1 MRRREFVIG
10 GGVALSAVA
19 SMPARAQAWPSRN
32 VHFIV
37 PFTAGSATD
46 TVARSVGATMTANIG
61 QSVVVENKGGAGGT
75 IGAGQV
81 AKSTPDGY
89 TLLVH
94 SSAHTVNPSMYPS
107 LPYDTVKDLQGITML
122 ATLPNVLVV
131 SPTKGWKTLQDL
143 VKAAKADAGKINYAS
158 AGAGSATHMNIEK
171 FRLSAGF
178 QGTHVPYKGTPE
190 AVTDVMG
197 GRVDMFFAP
206 VIASLGL
213 IREGRLVA
221 LGVGGAKRSSVLPD
235 VPTTEEAGFAG
246 SAYNFWVGMMAPAG
260 VPADIVAKLNAEAV
274 KALNS
279 PEVKGRL
286 QPLGADA
293 APMDAASFNQLIAR
307 EVEDNAKLVR
317 EAGIKLS

>member
-1 MRRREFVIG
+1 MRRREFAIG
-10 GGVALSAVA
+10 GIAALSGAA
-19 SMPARAQAWPSRN
+19 SLPARAQAWPSRN
-32 VHFIV
+32 VHFVV

-61 QSVVVENKGGAGGT
+61 QTVVVENKPGAGGT

-81 AKSTPDGY
+81 AKAAPDGH

-94 SSAHTVNPSMYPS
+94 SSAHTVNPSMYPT
-107 LPYDTVKDLQGITML
+107 LTYDTVKDLQGVSML

-131 SPTKGWKTLQDL
+131 SPAKGWKTLQDM

-213 IREGRLVA
+213 IREGKLVA
-221 LGVGGAKRSSVLPD
+221 LGIGGAKRSSVLPD

-260 VPADIVAKLNAEAV
+260 VPADIVARLNAEVV
-274 KALNS
+274 KALGS
-279 PEVKGRL
+279 AEVKGRL

-293 APMDAASFNQLIAR
+293 APMDAASFNQLISR
-307 EVEDNAKLVR
+307 EVEDNARLVR

>member
-1 MRRREFVIG
+1 MRRREFAV
-10 GGVALSAVA
+10 GGVAALSGVA
-19 SMPARAQAWPSRN
+19 SLPARAQAWPSRN
-32 VHFIV
+32 IQFIV

-46 TVARSVGATMTANIG
+46 TVARAVGATLTASLG
-61 QSVVVENKGGAGGT
+61 QTVVIENKPGAGGT

-81 AKSTPDGY
+81 AKAVPDGH

-94 SSAHTVNPSMYPS
+94 SSAHTVNPGMYPS
-107 LPYDTVKDLQGITML
+107 LTYDTVKDLNGVSML

-131 SPTKGWKTLQDL
+131 SPAKGWKTLQDM
-143 VKAAKADAGKINYAS
+143 VKAAKAEAGKINYAS

-171 FRLSAGF
+171 FRLRAGF
-178 QGTHVPYKGTPE
+178 QGTHIPYKGTPE
-190 AVTDVMG
+190 VLTDIMG

-221 LGVGGAKRSSVLPD
+221 LAVGGERRTSVLPD
-235 VPTTEEAGFAG
+235 VPTTQEAGFAD
-246 SAYNFWVGMMAPAG
+246 SAYNFWIGMLAPAA
-260 VPADIVAKLNAEAV
+260 VPPAIIARLNAEVV
-274 KALNS
+274 KALAS

-293 APMDAASFNQLIAR
+293 APMESAAFNKLIAR

-317 EAGIKLS
+317 EAGIKLT

>member
-1 MRRREFVIG
+1 MRRREFAV
-10 GGVALSAVA
+10 GGVAALSGIA
-19 SMPARAQAWPSRN
+19 SLPARAQAWPSRN
-32 VHFIV
+32 IQFIV

-46 TVARSVGATMTANIG
+46 TVARAVGATLTASLG
-61 QSVVVENKGGAGGT
+61 QTVVIENKPGAGGT

-81 AKSTPDGY
+81 ARATPDGH

-94 SSAHTVNPSMYPS
+94 SSAHTVNPGMYPS
-107 LPYDTVKDLQGITML
+107 LTYDTVKDLNGVSML

-131 SPTKGWKTLQDL
+131 SPAKGWKTLQDM
-143 VKAAKADAGKINYAS
+143 VKAAKAEAGKINYAS

-171 FRLSAGF
+171 FRLRAGF
-178 QGTHVPYKGTPE
+178 QGTHIPYKGTPE
-190 AVTDVMG
+190 VLTDIMG

-221 LGVGGAKRSSVLPD
+221 LAVGGERRTSVLPD
-235 VPTTEEAGFAG
+235 VPTTQEAGFAD
-246 SAYNFWVGMMAPAG
+246 SAYNFWIGMLAPAA
-260 VPADIVAKLNAEAV
+260 VPPAIIARLNAEVV
-274 KALNS
+274 KALAS

-293 APMDAASFNQLIAR
+293 APMESAAFNKLIAR

-317 EAGIKLS
+317 EAGIKLT